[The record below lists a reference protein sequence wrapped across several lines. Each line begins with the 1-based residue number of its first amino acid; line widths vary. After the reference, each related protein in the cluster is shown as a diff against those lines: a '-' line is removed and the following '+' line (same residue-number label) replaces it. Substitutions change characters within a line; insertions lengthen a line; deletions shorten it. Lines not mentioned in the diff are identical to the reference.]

1 MKSFIAARLKT
12 FLLEFSKILICQPGP
27 KDWSEKYEAAESVI
41 DLRGFVLVQVQLGLQ
56 VECQNG

>member
-27 KDWSEKYEAAESVI
+27 KDWSEKDEAAESVI
-41 DLRGFVLVQVQLGLQ
+41 DLRGFVLIQV
-56 VECQNG
+56 